1 MNKRSV
7 YGIFHFLSICVMI
20 LGFVMTVFSLA
31 VILMSGTENITAK
44 SLLLPLI
51 CLVIGLAGLVCKIYY
66 RKRM

>member
-7 YGIFHFLSICVMI
+7 YGILHFLSICVMI

-51 CLVIGLAGLVCKIYY
+51 CLVIGLAGLGCKIYY